1 MRRKPSAPGS
11 GVFLAAALL
20 KRALRQS
27 GMHRVLAGDRSIILV
42 TNVAPESVDIV
53 LDAAVDVLAPGH
65 PPFLPGGVRV
75 LDWTGTKVPKPE
87 KLISEVLEASHV
99 EKHVVGLFDNP
110 ETIPDPL
117 ACVVDAIVALG
128 RPDLPLIQ
136 AMFRLNVGQLPGADI
151 TSLALVLPLQTI
163 GVAVRKGMT
172 LRHASDSIRRLH
184 ALTLAAAIE
193 PETPS
198 GGSLPDG
205 PRLADLSG
213 LGEAG
218 EWGRSLADDLA
229 DYRAGTIGWGEIDRG
244 AVVFGPPGTGKTTF
258 ALALGRSCDLP
269 VHVHSLA
276 AWQAAG
282 YLDSMLKAM
291 RKAFQDARET
301 APCILFIDE
310 LDGIGDRTDRSDHNS
325 NYTRQVINCL
335 LECLDGA
342 IDREGVVVIGATNHP
357 DAIDPA
363 VRRPGRLDRHL
374 EIPLPDQDARAG
386 ILRHHL
392 GSLVPDLNLASIA
405 AKLEGAS
412 GADIEL
418 LVRDAKRSA
427 RRDGRRP
434 LEENDLACLLP
445 PTVRLSEEA
454 FRRVCVHE
462 AGHYVVGHELAEI
475 SGCRPIVASAN
486 REVAGPTTGNTIFE
500 RRVGFDRTCESL
512 VAEIVVLLAGTAAEE
527 VLLGSRGCGAG
538 GKHGASDLKTATEIA
553 IRLEANYGMG
563 AALTYLSADK
573 GMERDALIASIPEMR
588 AAVTKRLHDALE
600 SAKSIVGRRLEDIE
614 RVAAE
619 LSNCQGSVP
628 GATTSL
634 STSLRS
640 EVTSAPESVAM
651 SAFVLS
657 QAEEVDP
664 ATNGIDLSKRC

>member
-20 KRALRQS
+20 KRALRRS
-27 GMHRVLAGDRSIILV
+27 GMHRILAGDRSIILV
-42 TNVAPESVDIV
+42 TSVAPESVDIV
-53 LDAAVDVLAPGH
+53 LDAAVNILAPEH
-65 PPFLPGGVRV
+65 PLFLPGGVRV
-75 LDWTGTKVPKPE
+75 LDWTGTKLPKPE
-87 KLISEVLEASHV
+87 KLISEVLEGSHV

-110 ETIPDPL
+110 ESIPGSL
-117 ACVVDAIVALG
+117 ASVVDAIVALG
-128 RPDLPLIQ
+128 RPDLPLIE
-136 AMFRLNVGQLPGADI
+136 AMFRVNVGQLPGADI
-151 TSLALVLPLQTI
+151 TSLALVLPLETI

-198 GGSLPDG
+198 GSSLPDG

-218 EWGRSLADDLA
+218 KWGRSLADDLA
-229 DYRAGTIGWGEIDRG
+229 DYRAGTIGWDEIDRG

-291 RKAFQDARET
+291 RKAFRDARDA

-392 GSLVPDLNLASIA
+392 GPLVPDLDLAPIA

-412 GADIEL
+412 GADIAL

-427 RRDGRRP
+427 RRDDRRP
-434 LEENDLACLLP
+434 LEEDDLVRLLP
-445 PTVRLSEEA
+445 PTVKLSEEA

-462 AGHYVVGHELAEI
+462 AGHFIVGRELAEI
-475 SGCRPIVASAN
+475 SGCRPIVASAS
-486 REVAGPTTGNTIFE
+486 REITGPTTGNTIFQ

-512 VAEIVVLLAGTAAEE
+512 VAEIVVLLAGAAAEE

-538 GKHGASDLKTATEIA
+538 GSLGASDLRTATEIA
-553 IRLEANYGMG
+553 VHLEAAYGFG
-563 AALTYLSADK
+563 STLFSLRCEPDIGVDRILRDFPSIRSKVAA
-573 GMERDALIASIPEMR
+573 
-588 AAVTKRLHDALE
+588 RLRTAFDE
-600 SAKSIVGRRLEDIE
+600 AKSLVSSRRVDVE
-614 RVAAE
+614 RMAVE
-619 LSNCQGSVP
+619 LV
-628 GATTSL
+628 
-634 STSLRS
+634 R
-640 EVTSAPESVAM
+640 
-651 SAFVLS
+651 
-657 QAEEVDP
+657 
-664 ATNGIDLSKRC
+664 NGLDEQRTIAQR